1 MTNIWNERYSSEEY
15 IYGTEPNTFFA
26 EKLIQIKPGKILLPA
41 EGEGRNAVFAAKKG
55 WHVTAFDNSI
65 EGQKKAL
72 QLAEKESISISYQID
87 SYDSVN
93 FPNEY
98 FDCIALIYTHMP
110 SEKRTVYHQK
120 LASFLKSGGYL
131 ILEGFSKKQLQ
142 YNSGGPKDFEMLF
155 SVEELKSDFNDCNI
169 IQIEETETELK
180 EGTYHDGKASV
191 IRLFATR

>member
-15 IYGTEPNTFFA
+15 IYGTEPNVFFS
-26 EKLIQIKPGKILLPA
+26 EKLIQLKPGKILLPA

-55 WHVTAFDNSI
+55 WQVTAFDNSI

-72 QLAEKESISISYQID
+72 QLAEKESVSISYQID
-87 SYDSVN
+87 SYDSAN

-110 SEKRTVYHQK
+110 PGKRTVYHQK

-131 ILEGFSKKQLQ
+131 ILEGFSKNQLQ
-142 YNSGGPKDFEMLF
+142 YNSGGPKEYEMLF
-155 SVEELKSDFNDCNI
+155 SVEELKSDFSDCNI

-191 IRLFATR
+191 IRLFASR

>member
-15 IYGTEPNTFFA
+15 IYGTEPNVFFS
-26 EKLIQIKPGKILLPA
+26 EKLIQLKPGKILLPA

-55 WHVTAFDNSI
+55 WQVTAFDNSI

-72 QLAEKESISISYQID
+72 QLAEKESVSISYQID
-87 SYDSVN
+87 SYDSAN

-110 SEKRTVYHQK
+110 PGKRTVYHQK

-131 ILEGFSKKQLQ
+131 ILEGFSKNQLQ
-142 YNSGGPKDFEMLF
+142 YNSGGPKDYEMLF
-155 SVEELKSDFNDCNI
+155 SVEELKSDFSDCNI

-191 IRLFATR
+191 IRLFASR